1 MTYAAPWMFVWVL
14 VLIAVLYWVYTNR
27 LKKKPSF
34 QFSYVRLFAGI
45 PKSVRTHAAALPHF
59 LKFLGLI
66 LVIVAI
72 ARPQKSTTKVKRN
85 IEGID
90 IAIVLDVSDSMLIED
105 MKPENRLESS
115 KETIKQFIEKRV
127 SDRIGLVVFSGESYT
142 RVPLTLD
149 YPLLLNN
156 LSEVKT
162 SRNIKMG
169 TAIGVALANAAGR
182 LKESKAKSR
191 IVVFLTDGENNSGTI
206 DPETALEI
214 AKDYG
219 IKIYSIG
226 MGVDGQAQLPVFV
239 NNGRGKIIKQYRPM
253 HSKVNEPLL
262 RRFADE
268 TGGKFWRATTGKALS
283 EIFNEID
290 NLEKTKIDINQF
302 TKYDELYQK
311 YLVWGLIIFIIGTLL
326 ERTVFRRVG

>member
-1 MTYAAPWMFVWVL
+1 M
-14 VLIAVLYWVYTNR
+14 
-27 LKKKPSF
+27 
-34 QFSYVRLFAGI
+34 
-45 PKSVRTHAAALPHF
+45 
-59 LKFLGLI
+59 
-66 LVIVAI
+66 
-72 ARPQKSTTKVKRN
+72 
-85 IEGID
+85 
-90 IAIVLDVSDSMLIED
+90 
-105 MKPENRLESS
+105 
-115 KETIKQFIEKRV
+115 
-127 SDRIGLVVFSGESYT
+127 
-142 RVPLTLD
+142 PLTLD

-156 LSEVKT
+156 LAEVKT

-182 LKESKAKSR
+182 LKDSKAKSR

-239 NNGRGKIIKQYRPM
+239 KDGRGRTIKQYRPM

-283 EIFNEID
+283 EIFDEID
-290 NLEKTKIDINQF
+290 SLEKTKIDINQF

-311 YLVWGLIIFIIGTLL
+311 YLIWGVVLFLAGLAL
-326 ERTVFRRVG
+326 ERSVFRRIA

>member
-1 MTYAAPWMFVWVL
+1 MSYAAPWMFFWLL
-14 VLIAVLYWVYTNR
+14 VLIGVLYWAYLNR
-27 LKKKPSF
+27 LNKKPSF
-34 QFSYVRLFAGI
+34 QFSYVKLFENI
-45 PKSVRTHAAALPHF
+45 PKSVKARFAVFPHI

-66 LVIVAI
+66 LVVVAI
-72 ARPQKSTTKVKRN
+72 ARPQKSTTKIKRN

-115 KETIKQFIEKRV
+115 KATIKSFIERRV

-239 NNGRGKIIKQYRPM
+239 KDGRGRTIKQYRPM

-268 TGGKFWRATTGKALS
+268 TGGKFWRATTGQALS
-283 EIFNEID
+283 EILTRLMHLKKLRSISTNSPSTMSFFKSIYYGD
-290 NLEKTKIDINQF
+290 LSYFWLDS
-302 TKYDELYQK
+302 L
-311 YLVWGLIIFIIGTLL
+311 
-326 ERTVFRRVG
+326 